1 MKKSETNF
9 YSGSPLKQTLRGHQV
24 RQEMTNGETAEV
36 AATEETTETKNE
48 AEEVID
54 IDLNDPQTEEAAVK
68 IQVSH

>member
-1 MKKSETNF
+1 
-9 YSGSPLKQTLRGHQV
+9 
-24 RQEMTNGETAEV
+24 MTNGETEV

-68 IQVSH
+68 IQVSHYARWYNFEWLDLTVSFGSEFISF